1 MKILIPF
8 FMTDEHNL
16 DSPHVSG
23 GIERFIQLIYQN
35 FPGEIIPFYYNDEDR
50 KKRLTNAKLAQAII
64 HHNPDVLMV
73 NFDSTALIDK
83 IQDTFNIPIAWISR
97 TAAGGISKVLH
108 VEMMKEFLEKGGTL
122 SMVSPWQYVGMD
134 KLSRRINGIPL
145 DLNGGYINA
154 AFCNG
159 DEPVYKDLEYDIT
172 TIARMNKTKNPYLNH
187 KLSHPNQYR
196 SLILTTTSNLVTSE
210 NIHYHKINSHW
221 NHPQETIENLPHA
234 QVMEKLAKSST
245 YFSTCPA
252 ETWGITALEALA
264 RGLPVIVSTDTT
276 GTHASECIP
285 ASPDHIVKVR
295 NNIRPDKF
303 KEPVDN
309 LLKLDY
315 NKRIEISE
323 LTKQKHS
330 KENWVKSLQDLF
342 EQTIDRKKKVKETS
356 VFDFFE

>member
-50 KKRLTNAKLAQAII
+50 KKRLTTSKLSHAII
-64 HHNPDVLMV
+64 QYNPDVLMV
-73 NFDSTALIDK
+73 NFDSPTLIDN
-83 IQDTFNIPIAWISR
+83 IQETFNIPITWISH
-97 TAAGGISKVLH
+97 TAAGGISKVGH
-108 VEMMKEFLEKGGTL
+108 VKMMKDFLEKGGTL
-122 SMVSPWQYVGMD
+122 SMVSPWQYAGMN
-134 KLSRRINGIPL
+134 KLSQRINEMPL

-159 DEPVYKDLEYDIT
+159 DEPVYEDLDYDIT
-172 TIARMNKTKNPYLNH
+172 TIARMNRTKNPYLNH
-187 KLSHPNQYR
+187 KLSHPNGYH
-196 SLILTTTSNLVTSE
+196 SLILTTTSNLVASE
-210 NIHYHKINSHW
+210 NIHYYKINSHW
-221 NHPQETIENLPHA
+221 KHPQETIENLPHA
-234 QVMEKLAKSST
+234 QVMEKLAKSKA

-276 GTHASECIP
+276 DTHASECIP
-285 ASPDHIVKVR
+285 ADSKHIIKVR

-303 KEPVDN
+303 KDAVDN

-315 NKRIEISE
+315 NERIQISE

-330 KENWVKSLQDLF
+330 KENWIKSLQDLF
-342 EQTIDRKKKVKETS
+342 EQTIDRKKNTQEKS
-356 VFDFFE
+356 VFDFFA